1 MIKVSFGAKS
11 LDQIR
16 TNEHNKSK
24 SQKAKERRRINQKLA
39 SIISD
44 AGDVIRRQIEE
55 DKKKKA
61 QEAQTEGSDEKKEET
76 N

>member
-16 TNEHNKSK
+16 TNDHNKSK
-24 SQKAKERRRINQKLA
+24 SQKAKDQKRMNQKLA

-44 AGDVIRRQIEE
+44 AGEVIRRQIEE
-55 DKKKKA
+55 NEKKNA
-61 QEAQTEGSDEKKEET
+61 QDEKTDGSDEKKEET